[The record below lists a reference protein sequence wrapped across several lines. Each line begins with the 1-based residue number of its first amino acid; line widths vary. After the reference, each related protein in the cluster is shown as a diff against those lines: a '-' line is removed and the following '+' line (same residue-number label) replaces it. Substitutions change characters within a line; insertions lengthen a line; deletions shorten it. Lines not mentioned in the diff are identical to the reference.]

1 MVEELSNALKIG
13 RLEDKFELY
22 EPALASLGGLV
33 SVPDTINKI
42 YEDLQFLR
50 ESRIEMKGKLST
62 LLKDQDKFYRDTVK
76 MLEKEIEECPIKN
89 VAGRL
94 LEVERS
100 IILIS
105 GIDGRLVT
113 AEKVIESFKLK
124 GWDLL
129 FRIVPWIIAAVT
141 TGWAV
146 FR

>member
-1 MVEELSNALKIG
+1 
-13 RLEDKFELY
+13 
-22 EPALASLGGLV
+22 
-33 SVPDTINKI
+33 
-42 YEDLQFLR
+42 
-50 ESRIEMKGKLST
+50 
-62 LLKDQDKFYRDTVK
+62 
-76 MLEKEIEECPIKN
+76 
-89 VAGRL
+89 
-94 LEVERS
+94 VERS